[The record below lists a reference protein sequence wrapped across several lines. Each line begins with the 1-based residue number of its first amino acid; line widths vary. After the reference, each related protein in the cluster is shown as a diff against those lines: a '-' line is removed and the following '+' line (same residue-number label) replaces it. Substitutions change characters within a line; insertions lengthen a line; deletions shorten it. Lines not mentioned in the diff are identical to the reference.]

1 MPNID
6 EKPTHRSNIAVFEH
20 NTLESRFV
28 GPELAAG
35 TFVGRYQI
43 VEKLATGGMGILFR
57 AYDPELSRHVALKLV
72 LPSSMAM
79 ERAAS
84 MEEYEQRLL
93 REAQVLARLS
103 HPNVVAAFDVGKVAG
118 VLFIAMELIDG
129 GSLRAWLTGTP
140 RAPAEVLPILLDAGR
155 GLSAAHRAGVVHR
168 DFKLSNVMV
177 SNGGRVL
184 VVDFGLAR
192 TTGTVV
198 ESALAGASSSSGAE
212 ASLGTADSASGGELT
227 RTGAIVGTAGYIA
240 PEQFEGGPSD
250 ERSDQFSY
258 ASAAFRALTGVSAYP
273 ADSIAGY
280 RAALLQGTRAA
291 WPHSIPRSIRRVID
305 RGLSRD
311 PAARY
316 PTLDALLD
324 DLDRAARPRRLLV
337 LVAAALGLSALAV
350 SVAVRQR
357 FIDPCEIDSDAFE
370 RAWSADQRAAVES
383 SFSSSGNPR
392 ARDTFALLD
401 ARLLDYRTTWQTA
414 KHEACVAAHVRRD
427 QSEQVLDL
435 RNACL
440 DGKVAQLGIMVRLF
454 QQPDAALV
462 DRAPEALDSIAQL
475 RECSDVAGL
484 VGESERLPDDPVRR
498 SQVRDLQQRWDTLEA
513 VFAAGRWSESLE
525 QAQALENEAERI
537 GYLPIKARA
546 MARAL
551 TALER
556 LGRRAEADVLRRR
569 TLEVAS
575 EAKIHDVVAQ
585 LAVRFLLVAVDG
597 ERIQEAKALIP
608 LVDADVRLAGRPPAL
623 QIRLLTYEAAILT
636 AEGNFDAAIQKLE
649 LALAECRQLGK
660 EGARSCLTP
669 QRELGLVHAAR
680 QDYVAAR
687 VELEAAVAIA
697 QQAYGPGHPS
707 LLNEYNN
714 LGYIM
719 ARWGDLDTA
728 ARALAESKA
737 LAASLPENRQTS
749 NIPEVEGLLMQR
761 RGDLVGALSKLEE
774 AVRRRG
780 AAYGDRTIQVATARY
795 LLGVC
800 LASLGRTAEAIAELE
815 AALEIDRTVG
825 APARLQAEASFSLA
839 EALWVVPAQRP
850 RAITLARSALEL
862 FEKDGTAWAVD
873 AQGVKTWLDAHAAGS
888 AQ

>member
-1 MPNID
+1 VPNI
-6 EKPTHRSNIAVFEH
+6 EENLTHRSNMDVSELK
-20 NTLESRFV
+20 TLESGLV
-28 GPELAAG
+28 SPELAAG
-35 TFVGRYQI
+35 TFVGRYRI
-43 VEKLATGGMGILFR
+43 VEKLATGGMGVVFR

-72 LPSSMAM
+72 LPSSMEL

-84 MEEYEQRLL
+84 VEEYEQRLL

-103 HPNVVAAFDVGKVAG
+103 HPNVVAAFDVGKVGG

-129 GSLRAWLTGTP
+129 VSLRAWLTGKP
-140 RAPAEVLPILLDAGR
+140 RVAAEILPILLDAGR

-192 TTGTVV
+192 TMGTVIASDSV
-198 ESALAGASSSSGAE
+198 ATSSSSRPEVRPSAAG
-212 ASLGTADSASGGELT
+212 SLPDGELT
-227 RTGAIVGTAGYIA
+227 RTGTIVGTAGYIA
-240 PEQFEGGPSD
+240 PEQFDGGPSD

-258 ASAAFRALTGVSAYP
+258 ASTAFRALTGVSAYP

-280 RAALLQGTRAA
+280 RAALLQDERAA
-291 WPHSIPRSIRRVID
+291 WPHSIPRAIRRVID

-311 PAARY
+311 PQARY

-324 DLDRAARPRRLLV
+324 DLDRAARPPRRLLV

-357 FIDPCEIDSDAFE
+357 FIDPCELDSDSFD
-370 RAWSADQRAAVES
+370 RAWSAEQRATVQS
-383 SFSSSGNPR
+383 SFAASGNPR
-392 ARDTFALLD
+392 AADTFALLD
-401 ARLLDYRTTWQTA
+401 TRLRDYRTSWQAA
-414 KHEACVAAHVRRD
+414 KHEACVAAHIRRE
-427 QSEQVLDL
+427 QSQQVLDL

-440 DGKVAQLGIMVRLF
+440 EGKVAQLGIMVRLF

-462 DRAPEALDSIAQL
+462 DRAPEALDAIAQL
-475 RECSDVAGL
+475 RDCSDVAGL

-556 LGRRAEADVLRRR
+556 LGRRGEADVLRRR

-575 EAKIHDVVAQ
+575 EAKIHDVLAQ

-597 ERIQEAKALIP
+597 ERLQEAKALLP

-636 AEGNFDAAIQKLE
+636 AEGKFEAAIQKLE

-669 QRELGLVHAAR
+669 QRELGLVHSAR

-687 VELEAAVAIA
+687 VELEAAVEIA
-697 QQAYGPGHPS
+697 KQAYGPGHPS

-737 LAASLPENRQTS
+737 LAASLPENRQTA
-749 NIPEVEGLLMQR
+749 NIPQVEGLLMQR
-761 RGDLVGALSKLEE
+761 RGDAVGALSKLEE
-774 AVRRRG
+774 AVRRR
-780 AAYGDRTIQVATARY
+780 AKAYGERTVQVSTARY

-800 LASLGRTAEAIAELE
+800 LASLGRTAEAVAELE
-815 AALEIDRTVG
+815 GALEIDRAVG
-825 APARLQAEASFSLA
+825 APARLEAEAAFGLA
-839 EALWVVPAQRP
+839 EALWVIPAQRS
-850 RAITLARSALEL
+850 RALMLARSALEL
-862 FEKDGTAWAVD
+862 LEKDGPAWAVD
-873 AQGVKTWLDAHAAGS
+873 AQRVKTWLDAHGG
-888 AQ
+888 